1 MLALNFWQHL
11 SKPPY
16 LKGLGLRRCLFAF
29 RLPGNDMQPIM
40 NTYGRL
46 AATFTKGKGAYVYDA
61 DDRAYLDALSGIAV
75 CGLGHG
81 HPAITEAICA
91 QAGNLVHTSNLY
103 GIGRQQE
110 LAEKLTRVSG
120 MDNVFF
126 SNSGAEANEAAIKIA
141 RKYGHNKGVELPTIL
156 VMENAFHGRTLATL
170 TATANKAAQ
179 AGFGPLL
186 DGFQRINYNDLDAA
200 THALANNSNIVAI
213 LVEPVQGEGG
223 VTAATDEFMNG
234 LRALCD
240 KHDALLMLDEIQTG
254 NGRTGE
260 YFAFQHF
267 DWYPDVLTTAKGL
280 GNGVP
285 IGACLAK
292 GKAAEVLQ
300 PGSHG
305 STYGGNPLAC
315 AAGCAVIDTITQEN
329 LCARITQLGV
339 RIREQLKKHLDQTGY
354 VKEYRGKGLMIGI
367 ALNTE
372 ENAAGIMKS
381 ALEAGLLLNVTA
393 GNVVRLL
400 PPFVLTDEEADLIAQ
415 KTAEQII
422 AYFDAQ
428 K

>member
-1 MLALNFWQHL
+1 
-11 SKPPY
+11 
-16 LKGLGLRRCLFAF
+16 
-29 RLPGNDMQPIM
+29 MQPIM

-46 AATFTKGKGAYVYDA
+46 PVTFVKGHGAIITDTNG
-61 DDRAYLDALSGIAV
+61 REYLDALSGIAV

-81 HPAITEAICA
+81 HPAVTRAIRD
-91 QAGNLVHTSNLY
+91 QADNLVHTSNLY
-103 GIGRQQE
+103 GIGMQQT
-110 LAEKLTRVSG
+110 LAEKLTAVSG

-141 RKYGHNKGVELPTIL
+141 RKYGHNKGIDLPTIL

-186 DGFQRINYNDLDAA
+186 DGFVRVPYNDLAA
-200 THALANNSNIVAI
+200 AQQAVNDNPNIVAI
-213 LVEPVQGEGG
+213 LIEPVQGEGG
-223 VTAATDEFMNG
+223 VTAATDDYMNG

-240 KHDALLMLDEIQTG
+240 DKKLLLMLDEIQTG
-254 NGRTGE
+254 NGRTGK

-267 DWYPDVLTTAKGL
+267 NWQPDVLTTAKGL

-292 GKAAEVLQ
+292 GIAADVLQ

-315 AAGCAVIDTITQEN
+315 AAAIAVIDTITQEN
-329 LCARITQLGV
+329 LCERVTELGE
-339 RIREQLKKHLDQTGY
+339 RIRQGIKNELQGTDFVT
-354 VKEYRGKGLMIGI
+354 EFRGKGLMIGVV
-367 ALNTE
+367 LNTQQS
-372 ENAAGIMKS
+372 AADFMKT
-381 ALEAGLLLNVTA
+381 ALEAGILLNVTA

-400 PPFVLTDEEADLIAQ
+400 PPFILTNEQADLIAKKVSEQ
-415 KTAEQII
+415 IKGFFAEQ
-422 AYFDAQ
+422 
-428 K
+428 

>member
-1 MLALNFWQHL
+1 
-11 SKPPY
+11 
-16 LKGLGLRRCLFAF
+16 
-29 RLPGNDMQPIM
+29 MQPIM

-61 DDRAYLDALSGIAV
+61 DGRTYLDALSGIAV

-81 HPAITEAICA
+81 HPAITQAICE

-141 RKYGHNKGVELPTIL
+141 RKYGHNKGIELPTIL
-156 VMENAFHGRTLATL
+156 VMESAFHGRTLATL

-186 DGFQRINYNDLDAA
+186 DGFQRIAYNNLDAA
-200 THALANNSNIVAI
+200 TNALANNPNIVAV

-260 YFAFQHF
+260 YFAFQHLA
-267 DWYPDVLTTAKGL
+267 WHPDVLTKAKGL

-315 AAGCAVIDTITQEN
+315 AAGCAVINTITQEN
-329 LCARITQLGV
+329 LCTRINELGV

-400 PPFVLTDEEADLIAQ
+400 PPFILTDEEADLIAQ

>member
-1 MLALNFWQHL
+1 
-11 SKPPY
+11 
-16 LKGLGLRRCLFAF
+16 
-29 RLPGNDMQPIM
+29 MQPIM

-46 AATFTKGKGAYVYDA
+46 PASFTHGKGAYVFDA
-61 DDRAYLDALSGIAV
+61 ENRPYLDALSGIAV

-81 HPAITEAICA
+81 HPAITTAICE

-141 RKYGHNKGVELPTIL
+141 RKFGHNKGIDLPTIL

-186 DGFQRINYNDLDAA
+186 DGFQRINFNDLDAA
-200 THALANNSNIVAI
+200 KTAFASNPNIVAVLI
-213 LVEPVQGEGG
+213 EPVQGEGG
-223 VTAATDEFMNG
+223 VTSATDEFMNG
-234 LRALCD
+234 LRNLCNEY
-240 KHDALLMLDEIQTG
+240 DALLMLDEIQTG
-254 NGRTGE
+254 NGRTGK

-292 GKAAEVLQ
+292 GAAAEVLQ

-315 AAGCAVIDTITQEN
+315 AAACAVIDTITEEN
-329 LCARITQLGV
+329 LCARVSQLSE
-339 RIREQLKKHLDQTGY
+339 RIREQLKKHLDNTGY

-400 PPFVLTDEEADLIAQ
+400 PPFVLTDEEADLIAE
-415 KTAEQII
+415 KTAEQIT
-422 AYFDAQ
+422 AYFAAQ

>member
-1 MLALNFWQHL
+1 
-11 SKPPY
+11 
-16 LKGLGLRRCLFAF
+16 
-29 RLPGNDMQPIM
+29 MQPIM

-46 AATFTKGKGAYVYDA
+46 AATFTHGKGAYVYDA
-61 DDRAYLDALSGIAV
+61 DNRAYLDALSGIAV
-75 CGLGHG
+75 CGLVHG
-81 HPAITEAICA
+81 HPAITQAICS
-91 QAGNLVHTSNLY
+91 QAENLVHTSNLY

-110 LAEKLTRVSG
+110 LAEKLTRISG

-141 RKYGHNKGVELPTIL
+141 RKYGHNKGIELPTIL
-156 VMENAFHGRTLATL
+156 VMENAFHGRTMATL

-186 DGFQRINYNDLDAA
+186 DGFVRVPFNDLTAAKDAFA
-200 THALANNSNIVAI
+200 KNSNIVAV

-223 VTAATDEFMNG
+223 VTAGTDEFMNG
-234 LRALCD
+234 LRQLCD
-240 KHDALLMLDEIQTG
+240 SQDALLMLDEIQTG
-254 NGRTGE
+254 NGRTGK

-267 DWYPDVLTTAKGL
+267 DWHPDVLTTAKGL

-315 AAGCAVIDTITQEN
+315 AAGCAVIDTIESDN
-329 LCARITQLGV
+329 LCERVNQLSE
-339 RIREQLKKHLDQTGY
+339 RIRNKLKEHLDQTGL
-354 VKEYRGKGLMIGI
+354 VKEYRGKGLMIGVV
-367 ALNTE
+367 LNTE

-400 PPFVLTDEEADLIAQ
+400 PPFVLTDEEADAVAKQ
-415 KTAEQII
+415 TAEQII
-422 AYFDAQ
+422 AFFDAQ

>member
-1 MLALNFWQHL
+1 
-11 SKPPY
+11 
-16 LKGLGLRRCLFAF
+16 
-29 RLPGNDMQPIM
+29 MQPIM

-46 AATFTKGKGAYVYDA
+46 PITFTHGKGVYVYDT
-61 DDRAYLDALSGIAV
+61 DNRAYLDALSGIAV

-81 HPAITEAICA
+81 HPIVTEAICA

-110 LAEKLTRVSG
+110 LAEKLTTVSG

-141 RKYGHNKGVELPTIL
+141 RKYGHNKGIELPTIL

-179 AGFGPLL
+179 AGFGPLVE
-186 DGFQRINYNDLDAA
+186 GFVRIPFNDLNAA
-200 THALANNSNIVAI
+200 QQALENNSNIVAI

-223 VTAATDEFMNG
+223 VTAGTDEFMNG

-240 KHDALLMLDEIQTG
+240 KKDALLMLDEIQTG
-254 NGRTGE
+254 NGRTGK

-267 DWYPDVLTTAKGL
+267 DWHPDVLTTAKGL

-329 LCARITQLGV
+329 LCDRVTILGD
-339 RIREQLKKHLDQTGY
+339 RIRNQLKSHLDQTGL
-354 VKEYRGKGLMIGI
+354 VKEYRGKGLMIGV

-400 PPFVLTDEEADLIAQ
+400 PPFVLTDEEADAVAKQ
-415 KTAEQII
+415 TADQII

>member
-1 MLALNFWQHL
+1 
-11 SKPPY
+11 
-16 LKGLGLRRCLFAF
+16 
-29 RLPGNDMQPIM
+29 MQPIM

-46 AATFTKGKGAYVYDA
+46 SATFTHGKGAYVYDA
-61 DDRAYLDALSGIAV
+61 DNKAYLDALSGIAV

-81 HPAITEAICA
+81 HPAITQAICA
-91 QAGNLVHTSNLY
+91 QAENLVHTSNLY

-110 LAEKLTRVSG
+110 LAEKLTSVSG

-141 RKYGHNKGVELPTIL
+141 RKFGHEKGIDLPTIL

-186 DGFQRINYNDLDAA
+186 DGFQRIKYNDLDAA
-200 THALANNSNIVAI
+200 KAAFANNPNIVAV

-234 LRALCD
+234 LRTLCNERN
-240 KHDALLMLDEIQTG
+240 ALLMLDEIQTG
-254 NGRTGE
+254 NGRTGK

-267 DWYPDVLTTAKGL
+267 DWHPDVLTTAKGL

-292 GKAAEVLQ
+292 GRAAEVLQ

-315 AAGCAVIDTITQEN
+315 AAGCAVIDTINQEN
-329 LCARITQLGV
+329 LCTRVSELGERIRTQLH
-339 RIREQLKKHLDQTGY
+339 KHLDQTGF

-372 ENAAGIMKS
+372 DNAAGIMKS

-400 PPFVLTDEEADLIAQ
+400 PPFVLTDEEADLVAE
-415 KTAEQII
+415 KTAEQIT
-422 AYFDAQ
+422 AYFAAQ

>member
-1 MLALNFWQHL
+1 
-11 SKPPY
+11 
-16 LKGLGLRRCLFAF
+16 
-29 RLPGNDMQPIM
+29 MQPIM

-46 AATFTKGKGAYVYDA
+46 PATFTHAKGVYVYDDNEKA
-61 DDRAYLDALSGIAV
+61 HLDALSGIAV

-81 HPAITEAICA
+81 HPAVTEAIRS
-91 QAGNLVHTSNLY
+91 QAGNLVHISNLY
-103 GIGRQQE
+103 GIDRQQE
-110 LAEKLTRVSG
+110 LAEKITAVSG

-141 RKYGHNKGVELPTIL
+141 RKYGHNKGIELPTIL
-156 VMENAFHGRTLATL
+156 VMENAFHGRTMATL

-186 DGFQRINYNDLDAA
+186 EGFVRVKYNDLDAA
-200 THALANNSNIVAI
+200 KQAFEANPNIVAV

-223 VTAATDEFMNG
+223 VTAGTDDYMNG

-240 KHDALLMLDEIQTG
+240 AKDALLMLDEIQTG
-254 NGRTGE
+254 NGRTGQ

-267 DWYPDVLTTAKGL
+267 DWHPDVLTTAKGL

-315 AAGCAVIDTITQEN
+315 AAACAVIDTIQSEN
-329 LCARITQLGV
+329 LCERVTQLGE
-339 RIREQLKKHLDQTGY
+339 RIRTKLKEHLDQTGL
-354 VKEYRGKGLMIGI
+354 VKEYRGKGLMIGVV
-367 ALNTE
+367 LNTE

-400 PPFVLTDEEADLIAQ
+400 PPFVLTDEEADAVAQ
-415 KTAEQII
+415 KTAEQIV
-422 AYFDAQ
+422 AFFDAE

>member
-1 MLALNFWQHL
+1 
-11 SKPPY
+11 
-16 LKGLGLRRCLFAF
+16 
-29 RLPGNDMQPIM
+29 MQPIM

-46 AATFTKGKGAYVYDA
+46 PVTFVKGKGAIITDT
-61 DDRAYLDALSGIAV
+61 DGREYLDALSGIAV

-81 HPAITEAICA
+81 HPAVTRAIRE
-91 QAGNLVHTSNLY
+91 QADNLVHTSNLY
-103 GIGRQQE
+103 GIGMQQT
-110 LAEKLTRVSG
+110 LAEKLTAISG

-141 RKYGHNKGVELPTIL
+141 RKYGHNKGIDLPTIL

-186 DGFQRINYNDLDAA
+186 DGFVRVAYNDLAA
-200 THALANNSNIVAI
+200 AQQAVQNNPNIVAI
-213 LVEPVQGEGG
+213 LIEPVQGEGG
-223 VTAATDEFMNG
+223 VTAATDEYMNG
-234 LRALCD
+234 LRALCTEND
-240 KHDALLMLDEIQTG
+240 LLLMLDEIQTG
-254 NGRTGE
+254 NGRTGK

-267 DWYPDVLTTAKGL
+267 DWQPDVLTTAKGL

-292 GKAAEVLQ
+292 GVAAEVLQ

-315 AAGCAVIDTITQEN
+315 AAANAVIDTITQEK
-329 LCARITQLGV
+329 LCERVIELGD
-339 RIREQLKKHLDQTGY
+339 RIRAGIKAELEGTDF
-354 VKEYRGKGLMIGI
+354 VREFRGKGLMIGVV
-367 ALNTE
+367 LNTQE
-372 ENAAGIMKS
+372 SAAGLMKT
-381 ALEAGLLLNVTA
+381 ALEAGILLNVTA

-400 PPFVLTDEEADLIAQ
+400 PPFILTNEQADLIAKQ
-415 KTAEQII
+415 VSEQIKGFFAEQ
-422 AYFDAQ
+422 

>member
-1 MLALNFWQHL
+1 
-11 SKPPY
+11 
-16 LKGLGLRRCLFAF
+16 
-29 RLPGNDMQPIM
+29 MQPIM

-46 AATFTKGKGAYVYDA
+46 AATFTHGKGAYVYDA
-61 DDRAYLDALSGIAV
+61 DNRAYLDALSGIAV

-81 HPAITEAICA
+81 HPAITQAICE

-110 LAEKLTRVSG
+110 LAEKLTAISG

-141 RKYGHNKGVELPTIL
+141 RKFGHNKGIDLPTIL
-156 VMENAFHGRTLATL
+156 VMENAFHGRTMATL

-186 DGFQRINYNDLDAA
+186 DGFQRINYNDLAA
-200 THALANNSNIVAI
+200 AKQAFETNPNIVAV

-234 LRALCD
+234 LRTLCTAN
-240 KHDALLMLDEIQTG
+240 DALLMLDEIQTG

-267 DWYPDVLTTAKGL
+267 DWHPDVLTTAKGL

-292 GKAAEVLQ
+292 GQAAEVLQ

-329 LCARITQLGV
+329 LCARVNELGD
-339 RIREQLKKHLDQTGY
+339 RIRKQLQQHLDQTGY

-400 PPFVLTDEEADLIAQ
+400 PPFVLTDEEADLIAE
-415 KTAEQII
+415 KTAEQIT
-422 AYFDAQ
+422 AYFAVQ

>member
-1 MLALNFWQHL
+1 
-11 SKPPY
+11 
-16 LKGLGLRRCLFAF
+16 
-29 RLPGNDMQPIM
+29 MQPIM

-46 AATFTKGKGAYVYDA
+46 AATFTHGKGAYVYDT
-61 DDRAYLDALSGIAV
+61 DNRAFLDALSGIAV

-81 HPAITEAICA
+81 HPAITQAICE

-110 LAEKLTRVSG
+110 LAKKLTAISG

-141 RKYGHNKGVELPTIL
+141 RKFGHNKGVDLPTIL
-156 VMENAFHGRTLATL
+156 VMENAFHGRTMATL

-186 DGFQRINYNDLDAA
+186 DGFERINFNDLDAA
-200 THALANNSNIVAI
+200 KQAFEHNPNIVAV

-223 VTAATDEFMNG
+223 VTCATDEFMNG
-234 LRALCD
+234 LRTLCTAN
-240 KHDALLMLDEIQTG
+240 DALLMLDEIQTG

-267 DWYPDVLTTAKGL
+267 DWHPDVLTTAKGL

-329 LCARITQLGV
+329 ICKRVTELGE
-339 RIREQLKKHLDQTGY
+339 RIRQKLQQHLDQTGY
-354 VKEYRGKGLMIGI
+354 VKEYRGKGLMIGVV
-367 ALNTE
+367 LNTE

-400 PPFVLTDEEADLIAQ
+400 PPFVITDEEADLIAE
-415 KTAEQII
+415 KTAEQIT
-422 AYFDAQ
+422 AYFAVQ